1 MDIEYNKLSNSELK
15 IILVEMENE
24 YESLKTK
31 IKQSLERMETLDK
44 KYNDVKKTLDKR
56 TKGKI
61 WRIIL

>member
-15 IILVEMENE
+15 IILLEMENE

-56 TKGKI
+56 TKGKV
-61 WRIIL
+61 

>member
-24 YESLKTK
+24 YESLKAK

-56 TKGKI
+56 TKGKV
-61 WRIIL
+61 

>member
-56 TKGKI
+56 TKGKV
-61 WRIIL
+61 

>member
-15 IILVEMENE
+15 IILLEMENE

-61 WRIIL
+61 

>member
-15 IILVEMENE
+15 VILVEMENE

-31 IKQSLERMETLDK
+31 VKQSLERMESLDE
-44 KYNDVKKTLDKR
+44 KYNNVKKILEKR

-61 WRIIL
+61 

>member
-15 IILVEMENE
+15 IILVELENE

-31 IKQSLERMETLDK
+31 IKQSLERMEFLDR
-44 KYNDVKKTLDKR
+44 KYNDVKNTLTKR

-61 WRIIL
+61 

>member
-15 IILVEMENE
+15 IILLEMENE

-44 KYNDVKKTLDKR
+44 KYNDVKKLWIKEQKVKYDE
-56 TKGKI
+56 
-61 WRIIL
+61 

>member
-15 IILVEMENE
+15 IILLEMENE
-24 YESLKTK
+24 YESLKIK

-56 TKGKI
+56 TKGKV
-61 WRIIL
+61 

>member
-61 WRIIL
+61 

>member
-15 IILVEMENE
+15 IILIEMENE

-61 WRIIL
+61 

>member
-1 MDIEYNKLSNSELK
+1 MMNAEYNKLSNSELK

-31 IKQSLERMETLDK
+31 IKQSLERMETLDE
-44 KYNDVKKTLDKR
+44 KYNELKKTLDKR

-61 WRIIL
+61 

>member
-15 IILVEMENE
+15 IILIEMENE

-44 KYNDVKKTLDKR
+44 KYNDVKITLDKR

-61 WRIIL
+61 